1 MPDNGLFHAINVNA
15 EHALGPIHAFDPLAP
30 PSPPAPPRTTITTL
44 PHRTELAQD
53 SLCLPFAAGG
63 VKQDG
68 VGT

>member
-1 MPDNGLFHAINVNA
+1 MPDNGLFHAINRTWSN
-15 EHALGPIHAFDPLAP
+15 
-30 PSPPAPPRTTITTL
+30 PRPRPTSTTSTTNTTSTTITTSTTL